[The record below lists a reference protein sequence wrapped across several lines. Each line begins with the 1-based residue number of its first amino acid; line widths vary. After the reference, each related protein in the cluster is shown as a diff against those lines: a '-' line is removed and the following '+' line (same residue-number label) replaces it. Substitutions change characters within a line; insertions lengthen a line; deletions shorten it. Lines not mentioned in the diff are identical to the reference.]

1 MFEYTCEFIP
11 YLPVEIKEKTVNK
24 TEHIVMGD
32 STIQKYL
39 GLNRQFR
46 IIHTAKRLSVGY
58 EYLINYKGRFY
69 FIDRYIIY
77 NCTQL
82 SEEWVINDSIAVIHG
97 NFINYTLNTRQSG
110 LLINSNFDTSMLD
123 KKITY
128 YLRRSNND
136 RIMII
141 NTNLVNYM
149 SKIQKKDKSSLNN
162 IIIPRIKEDYLLNLK
177 NQIESYDG

>member
-11 YLPVEIKEKTVNK
+11 YLSVEIKEKTVNK
-24 TEHIVMGD
+24 TEHIIIGD
-32 STIQKYL
+32 DTIQKYL
-39 GLNRQFR
+39 ELNRQFK
-46 IIHTAKRLSVGY
+46 IIHAAKRLAAGY
-58 EYLINYKGRFY
+58 GYLINYKGKFY

-82 SEEWVINDSIAVIHG
+82 SEEYVINDSIAVIHG

-110 LLINSNFDTSMLD
+110 LLVNSNFDMSMLD
-123 KKITY
+123 KKITH

-136 RIMII
+136 KIMII

-149 SKIQKKDKSSLNN
+149 STIQKKDKSSLNN
-162 IIIPRIKEDYLLNLK
+162 IIIPRIKENYLLNLK
-177 NQIESYDG
+177 NQIESYDR